1 MGEQPQQATA
11 TGTGSAAARTYE
23 QVLTDAIRVLTEA
36 ARLTRATPR
45 RRNLPDQ
52 TAEPAVEPIDWAE
65 FATQA
70 LAGAAANIGGVDA
83 VLAGRP
89 GSWEADALRTLLLST
104 VGHDEQYLLAH
115 RTEPVVVGVFVNE
128 ILNDLGVW
136 GQYDEAA
143 QALVDRACAVDPT
156 AEDQEEQLDLI
167 AEAEE
172 CLEQQR
178 ERAWAAYGDALR
190 AYIHAGAAGRPGLTV
205 PVQVDVD
212 LHSFR
217 SPSEFDEAW
226 GLAGALLDE
235 AVAAVAIPVIRP
247 PG

>member
-1 MGEQPQQATA
+1 MGEQPQQPTV
-11 TGTGSAAARTYE
+11 TGTGSVAARMYE
-23 QVLTDAIRVLTEA
+23 QVLTDAVRVLTEA

-52 TAEPAVEPIDWAE
+52 TAGTAVEPIDWAE

-89 GSWEADALRTLLLST
+89 GSWEADGLRDLLLST
-104 VGHDEQYLLAH
+104 VGHDGQDLLTH

-143 QALVDRACAVDPT
+143 QTLVERACAVNMT
-156 AEDQEEQLDLI
+156 APDQEEQLDAI

-172 CLEQQR
+172 RLERQR
-178 ERAWAAYGDALR
+178 ERAWAAYGDALS
-190 AYIHAGAAGRPGLTV
+190 AHIHAAAAGRPGLTV
-205 PVQVDVD
+205 PVHVDVD
-212 LHSFR
+212 LHTFG
-217 SPSEFDEAW
+217 SPADLDQAW
-226 GLAGALLDE
+226 GIAEELLGKAIT
-235 AVAAVAIPVIRP
+235 AVPVPVI
-247 PG
+247 GQVD